1 MSKKILIMGLP
12 GSGKTTF
19 AEKLRNYLVKNNCT
33 VDWFNADL
41 IRTQHEDWDFSI
53 EGRIRQS
60 FRMFE
65 LAKTSDKEY
74 TICDFIAPL
83 PESRDNF
90 NPDYIVWFDTIDSGR
105 YEDTNQM
112 FVPPVKY
119 DFRITKD
126 IIPFAVET
134 VGEQILKDKQ

>member
-19 AEKLRNYLVKNNCT
+19 AFRLKKYLESNNIT

-74 TICDFIAPL
+74 IICDFVAPL
-83 PESRDNF
+83 PESRNNF
-90 NPDYIVWFDTIDSGR
+90 NPDYIIWLDTIDSGR

-119 DFRITKD
+119 DFRVTKD
-126 IIPFAVET
+126 IIPNAVET